1 LNPVP
6 FPAFRNICMATCL
19 ATRPVRQFSN
29 LPEYC
34 PSPAE
39 IRAACLEIQRE
50 WSPEER
56 ASRRTCHSG
65 FALLR
70 LEFLPD
76 GEHPTRPPERSRRTY
91 GGRLSDVRTSLD

>member
-1 LNPVP
+1 
-6 FPAFRNICMATCL
+6 MATSL
-19 ATRPVRQFSN
+19 ASRPVRQFSN

-39 IRAACLEIQRE
+39 IRAACLAIQQE

-56 ASRRTCHSG
+56 ASRRTSHSG

-70 LEFLPD
+70 LEFLP
-76 GEHPTRPPERSRRTY
+76 GSEHPTRPPERSLHS
-91 GGRLSDVRTSLD
+91 GNGRLNDFSISRG